1 MFMANY
7 NIVDWGPHGIWV
19 SNCSDGINSSVCDYA
34 TQVAWKVT
42 NTTMEHYRE
51 KDSLAGLTAK
61 CHLLALK
68 SSSITRL
75 GLNNGTSG
83 NLL

>member
-1 MFMANY
+1 MANY

-42 NTTMEHYRE
+42 NTTMEPYRE
-51 KDSLAGLTAK
+51 KDFLAGLTAK